1 MTTKRTENRILQFL
15 DAMRAERN
23 AADNTISAYA
33 RDIGDFVTFLSEHD
47 CTLDNANRENV
58 QDYLHVLNQ
67 RRLAVATR
75 GRRLSALRQFFRFAL
90 DSGWRDDDP
99 TQRITGPGR
108 QKSLPHTLGEEE
120 TEKILTAAGQVGKTP
135 LERARNECMFQLLY
149 ATGMRVSEL
158 VSLPVSA
165 VRGNP
170 EMILVRG
177 KGGKERMV
185 PLSTPSRLAVLTYL
199 ALRDD
204 KESGSAKSR
213 ASHSDFLFPS
223 RGRKGHMTRERF
235 YLLTKQVASMAGLDR
250 EHVTPHVLRHAF
262 ATHLLAHGA
271 DLRTIQV
278 LLGHSDIST
287 TEIYTH
293 VLNHRMKNLVLTNH
307 PLSNARESGR

>member
-1 MTTKRTENRILQFL
+1 MTPKRTENRILQFL
-15 DAMRAERN
+15 DSMRAERN
-23 AADNTISAYA
+23 AAENTISAYA
-33 RDIGDFVTFLSEHD
+33 RDIGDLVTFLAKNGR
-47 CTLDNANRENV
+47 TLDNADR
-58 QDYLHVLNQ
+58 QDILDYMHLLNQ
-67 RRLAVATR
+67 RRLSVATR
-75 GRRLSALRQFFRFAL
+75 GRRLSAIRQFYRFAL
-90 DSGWRDDDP
+90 DSGWRSGDP

-108 QKSLPHTLGEEE
+108 SKSLPHTLSEDD
-120 TEKILTAAGQVGKTP
+120 TEKILAAAGQVGKSP
-135 LERARNECMFQLLY
+135 LERARNDCMFQLLY

-158 VSLPVSA
+158 VSLPAST

-185 PLSTPSRLAVLTYL
+185 PLSTPSRLAVLAYL
-199 ALRDD
+199 KLRDD
-204 KESGSAKSR
+204 QETGTAKSR
-213 ASHSDFLFPS
+213 AKRSDFLFPS
-223 RGRKGHMTRERF
+223 RSRRGHMTRERF
-235 YLLTKQVASMAGLDR
+235 YLLTKQVASTAGLDR

-293 VLNHRMKNLVLTNH
+293 VLNHRMKHLVLTNH
-307 PLSNARESGR
+307 PLSTNRKPG